1 VPAFMFRLEKMF
13 VKFQRGKN
21 PDVDL
26 ITFGVVSN
34 GVEQGHVGSFTGLLH
49 TGDTLVLNFPPTAP
63 PGKWGTWEVGPMRV
77 APDQIVSVKYAGVN
91 TSDPTDQGLSAE
103 DQAKIAGTVWT
114 GLVGISFAAAGAP
127 EVLTAIGAAFGAAL
141 TEIFGDLVKQ
151 PRCNGGVF
159 ADSIDFSGADLARQT
174 AASGSFSVTK
184 SYTDADS
191 HPSDCG
197 HIAETDVTFSIRTV
211 QESLRQLFGSRF
223 DLTQGIRKLFP
234 GTRSVRSLIE
244 G

>member
-1 VPAFMFRLEKMF
+1 MPAFMFRLEKMF
-13 VKFQRGKN
+13 VQFQRGKN

-34 GVEQGHVGSFTGLLH
+34 GAEQGHVGAFTGLLH
-49 TGDTLVLNFPPTAP
+49 TGDTLAFTFPPTTP

-91 TSDPTDQGLSAE
+91 SSDPTDGGLSAE

-114 GLVGISFAAAGAP
+114 GLVGISFVAAGAP

-141 TEIFGDLVKQ
+141 TEIFGDLVSQ
-151 PRCNGGVF
+151 PRCNGSVF

-184 SYTDADS
+184 SYTDDGS
-191 HPSDCG
+191 HPSECG
-197 HIAETDVTFSIRTV
+197 HIAQTDVTFSVRTV
-211 QESLRQLFGSRF
+211 QESLRQFFGSRF
-223 DLTQGIRKLFP
+223 DLTQGLRKFFP
-234 GTRSVRSLIE
+234 GATSVRALFE